1 MCAAVVARDHVGNVI
16 WVVTSK
22 LDFSNALCG
31 EAMAC
36 CLALQEAKA
45 RGVKF
50 LILESD
56 SRVVI
61 NALNGKDS
69 RWEIDNYVS
78 FCKITSPFFI
88 GCTFEFVS
96 RQCNFMAHNVAKLAF
111 SHQRFGSVPLSS
123 MPETIFCNDR
133 EV

>member
-1 MCAAVVARDHVGNVI
+1 MCAAVVARDHVGKVI

-61 NALNGKDS
+61 NALNGQDS

-78 FCKITSPFFI
+78 FCKITSPLFS

-96 RQCNFMAHNVAKLAF
+96 RQCNFMAHNVAKWAF
-111 SHQRFGSVPLSS
+111 SHQRFGLVPLSS